1 MSKTSKCSLRSIT
14 ASVCDDVTNG
24 TVLVTDRVK
33 IPETNLDMNLV
44 GKELCRRHYNKL
56 IVNEKHR
63 LMKAQRC
70 AYPKHEDTKNSK
82 RGRPRKNFLR
92 KIPRRLLPILNL
104 SPDSLIC
111 NPCLNNIDRDEEI
124 QQSLNY
130 RPPIRKISNSNTN
143 PEYSYIFRN
152 DLLYSLKEFK
162 ELETAYNEVCE
173 ELDLTKL
180 TSIVSFSE
188 KIHLMSNVLYK
199 KQRKDEEKPIYD
211 PDEFKKILEEEEPKL
226 QGFFDELVASTNPE
240 KKSPITNQTNRKKL
254 VAMCHFLASINNK
267 FINGVKTEVGFLLSA
282 SGTSASAI
290 EILANAGLT
299 IRRETNQRP
308 EHQLAR
314 SHERT
319 VKDYI
324 IENCQCKVFQNTL
337 SKAFD
342 HFDDNVDEEDG
353 EDLEDQDS
361 GRFAGK

>member
-14 ASVCDDVTNG
+14 ASVCDDVTN
-24 TVLVTDRVK
+24 
-33 IPETNLDMNLV
+33 
-44 GKELCRRHYNKL
+44 ELCRRHYNKL

-180 TSIVSFSE
+180 S
-188 KIHLMSNVLYK
+188 M
-199 KQRKDEEKPIYD
+199 
-211 PDEFKKILEEEEPKL
+211 
-226 QGFFDELVASTNPE
+226 
-240 KKSPITNQTNRKKL
+240 
-254 VAMCHFLASINNK
+254 
-267 FINGVKTEVGFLLSA
+267 
-282 SGTSASAI
+282 
-290 EILANAGLT
+290 
-299 IRRETNQRP
+299 
-308 EHQLAR
+308 
-314 SHERT
+314 
-319 VKDYI
+319 
-324 IENCQCKVFQNTL
+324 
-337 SKAFD
+337 
-342 HFDDNVDEEDG
+342 
-353 EDLEDQDS
+353 
-361 GRFAGK
+361 

>member
-180 TSIVSFSE
+180 S
-188 KIHLMSNVLYK
+188 M
-199 KQRKDEEKPIYD
+199 
-211 PDEFKKILEEEEPKL
+211 
-226 QGFFDELVASTNPE
+226 
-240 KKSPITNQTNRKKL
+240 
-254 VAMCHFLASINNK
+254 
-267 FINGVKTEVGFLLSA
+267 
-282 SGTSASAI
+282 
-290 EILANAGLT
+290 
-299 IRRETNQRP
+299 
-308 EHQLAR
+308 
-314 SHERT
+314 
-319 VKDYI
+319 
-324 IENCQCKVFQNTL
+324 
-337 SKAFD
+337 
-342 HFDDNVDEEDG
+342 
-353 EDLEDQDS
+353 
-361 GRFAGK
+361 

>member
-14 ASVCDDVTNG
+14 ASVCDDVTN
-24 TVLVTDRVK
+24 
-33 IPETNLDMNLV
+33 
-44 GKELCRRHYNKL
+44 ELCRRHYNKL

-180 TSIVSFSE
+180 
-188 KIHLMSNVLYK
+188 K
-199 KQRKDEEKPIYD
+199 
-211 PDEFKKILEEEEPKL
+211 
-226 QGFFDELVASTNPE
+226 
-240 KKSPITNQTNRKKL
+240 
-254 VAMCHFLASINNK
+254 
-267 FINGVKTEVGFLLSA
+267 VGFLLSA

-299 IRRETNQRP
+299 IRRETIQRP

-324 IENCQCKVFQNTL
+324 IENVVALIKESIQGLFYNYKDLAARMFIDLLDNTVPLCQCKVFQNTL